1 MLTVC
6 LCICL
11 PASLPAS
18 LPACLPACLLH
29 QVAVNY
35 ASSPDKAEEVAA
47 EITKLGGEAI
57 TIGCNVAK
65 RDELDAMFKAVTDK
79 WGQVDVLVNN
89 AGGVEGMQGL
99 GVGIGVR
106 LRVRVGEAARGGS
119 DWAGVLSPAANTTC
133 AVST

>member
-1 MLTVC
+1 V
-6 LCICL
+6 
-11 PASLPAS
+11 SLHTLSVTTPQ
-18 LPACLPACLLH
+18 PPK

-65 RDELDAMFKAVTDK
+65 REELDALFKAVTDK

-89 AGGVEGMQGL
+89 AGE
-99 GVGIGVR
+99 
-106 LRVRVGEAARGGS
+106 
-119 DWAGVLSPAANTTC
+119 
-133 AVST
+133 